1 MDSLLFKILNYENK
15 IFEEY
20 ISKRTT
26 FLENLKTIKINELS
40 KEQLLNFI
48 NDIKNIIDP
57 LKTSIS
63 SIDDYFLNLNL
74 NFTKGNDDDTG
85 DLVNYLFLG
94 YFFTLISSELTELKS
109 ESESELSDNV
119 SELSVSSSLSELV

>member
-20 ISKRTT
+20 NSKRTT

-48 NDIKNIIDP
+48 NDVKNIIDP

-63 SIDDYFLNLNL
+63 SIDDYFLNSNL
-74 NFTKGNDDDTG
+74 NFTKSYDTG
-85 DLVNYLFLG
+85 DYLINYLFLG
-94 YFFTLISSELTELKS
+94 YFFTLVSSELTELKS

>member
-48 NDIKNIIDP
+48 NDIKNTIDP

-74 NFTKGNDDDTG
+74 NFSKGNDDTG

-94 YFFTLISSELTELKS
+94 YFFTLISSELSELKS
-109 ESESELSDNV
+109 ESDSELSDNV

>member
-1 MDSLLFKILNYENK
+1 MDSLLIKILNYENK

-20 ISKRTT
+20 ISKRTL
-26 FLENLKTIKINELS
+26 FLENLKIIKINELS

-57 LKTSIS
+57 LKSSIC
-63 SIDDYFLNLNL
+63 SIDDYFLNI
-74 NFTKGNDDDTG
+74 NFTKKNDTG
-85 DLVNYLFLG
+85 ELMNTYLFLG

-109 ESESELSDNV
+109 ESES
-119 SELSVSSSLSELV
+119 SELSESELSISELV